1 MSIGFAV
8 TLLGRPTMCQTMSI
22 LAIAAGLGGSC
33 VETAVAQSA
42 ADLVGTW
49 LPVSAVNTRPDG
61 TTIETFGSAPKGILM
76 FQSDGY
82 FAFILNRADL
92 PKFAANNR
100 NAGTPEEN
108 KTIVQGSFAYF
119 GTYTVTNKT
128 VVMHVDGGTW
138 PGWYGTSL
146 ERLIISFSGSE
157 LKWTDPTPSVGGKI
171 ENVWKRAK

>member
-1 MSIGFAV
+1 MRRTIRILTIIASLVIGTV
-8 TLLGRPTMCQTMSI
+8 NTT
-22 LAIAAGLGGSC
+22 
-33 VETAVAQSA
+33 VAQSA

-49 LPVSAVNTRPDG
+49 LPVSAVNIRPDG
-61 TTIETFGSAPKGILM
+61 TTVETFGPSPKGILV

-82 FAFILNRADL
+82 FTFVLNRADL

-119 GTYTVTNKT
+119 GTYTVTNNT
-128 VVMHVDGGTW
+128 IIMHVDGGTW
-138 PGWYGTSL
+138 PAWYGADL
-146 ERLIISFSGSE
+146 ERRIISFSGSE

>member
-1 MSIGFAV
+1 MRRTI
-8 TLLGRPTMCQTMSI
+8 SI
-22 LAIAAGLGGSC
+22 LAIIAGMVIG
-33 VETAVAQSA
+33 TANTTVAQSA

-49 LPVSAVNTRPDG
+49 LPVSAVNIRPDG
-61 TTIETFGSAPKGILM
+61 TNVETFGPSPKGVLV
-76 FQSDGY
+76 FESDGY

-108 KTIVQGSFAYF
+108 KTVVQGSFAYF
-119 GTYTVTNKT
+119 GTYTVTNNT
-128 VVMHVDGGTW
+128 IIMHVDGGTW
-138 PGWYGTSL
+138 PGWYGNDL
-146 ERLIISFSGSE
+146 ERRIISFSGSE

>member
-1 MSIGFAV
+1 MRQTTRIMSIVASLIAV
-8 TLLGRPTMCQTMSI
+8 TVNT
-22 LAIAAGLGGSC
+22 AI
-33 VETAVAQSA
+33 AQSA
-42 ADLVGTW
+42 ADIVGTW

-61 TTIETFGSAPKGILM
+61 TSVDTFGLSPKGILI
-76 FQSDGY
+76 FQNDGY

-92 PKFAANNR
+92 PKFTANNR

-119 GTYTVTNKT
+119 GTYTVKDNT

-138 PGWYGTSL
+138 PSWYGTDL
-146 ERLIISFSGSE
+146 DRRIISFSGSE

>member
-1 MSIGFAV
+1 M
-8 TLLGRPTMCQTMSI
+8 
-22 LAIAAGLGGSC
+22 AI
-33 VETAVAQSA
+33 AQSA

-61 TTIETFGSAPKGILM
+61 TAIDMLGPAPKGILV

-108 KTIVQGSFAYF
+108 KAIVQGSFAYF
-119 GTYTVTNKT
+119 GTYTVTNNT

-138 PGWYGTSL
+138 PSWYGTTL

-171 ENVWKRAK
+171 ENIWKRAN